1 MDGGRSYRGDWLT
14 FTWGRTFI
22 LVPDALVPM
31 GVLGKQVC
39 HLLTG
44 KRITNP
50 PKTHIDFH
58 TLHIIYYSGSLVLL
72 SCSHLSLQ
80 TRGIYCQT
88 TDVNIHNDIRI
99 CK

>member
-1 MDGGRSYRGDWLT
+1 MDSLMDGGRSYRGDWLT
-14 FTWGRTFI
+14 FTWGRTLI

-50 PKTHIDFH
+50 PKH
-58 TLHIIYYSGSLVLL
+58 TLTSIHYILYIIQAV
-72 SCSHLSLQ
+72 
-80 TRGIYCQT
+80 
-88 TDVNIHNDIRI
+88 
-99 CK
+99 